1 MWNELLYNFIVY
13 PIVLVMVLLFI
24 NIRVFISKYKE
35 QSSFNQE
42 DKYSKSEIFKLISYL
57 YIMIILIITNII
69 YSSII
74 YLKIEDLVVNNK
86 DISIFLFS
94 IYLSILLMN
103 IVLYFW
109 WINILK
115 SKNRFAKIF
124 SLTILWISL
133 AEIPAIL
140 WLIYIYD
147 IINK

>member
-35 QSSFNQE
+35 QSNFNQE

>member
-42 DKYSKSEIFKLISYL
+42 DKYSKAEIFKLFSYL

>member
-13 PIVLVMVLLFI
+13 PIVLVIVLLFI